1 MNVDELLTK
10 ARDAVHVTRVF
21 GEPYEKNGLTVIP
34 AANVM
39 GGGGGGTG
47 HDEARGD
54 GEGGGIGMAGR
65 PAGAFVIKGE
75 QVTWR
80 PAVDANRVMTMA
92 ALVAI
97 TWLVTRPFR
106 TRARAALRTAS
117 TT

>member
-47 HDEARGD
+47 HADAELPTG
-54 GEGGGIGMAGR
+54 
-65 PAGAFVIKGE
+65 AGASEGQLDFDGG
-75 QVTWR
+75 
-80 PAVDANRVMTMA
+80 AVDSS
-92 ALVAI
+92 
-97 TWLVTRPFR
+97 
-106 TRARAALRTAS
+106 AS
-117 TT
+117 A